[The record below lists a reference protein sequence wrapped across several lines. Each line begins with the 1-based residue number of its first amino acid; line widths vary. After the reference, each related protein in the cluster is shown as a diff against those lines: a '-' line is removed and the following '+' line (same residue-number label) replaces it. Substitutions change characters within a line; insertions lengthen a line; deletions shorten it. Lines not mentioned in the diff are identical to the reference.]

1 MTNLTVMELGSHAD
15 TASTP
20 ATEQPGSSSLKAISL
35 FAGCGGLDLG
45 FQGGFS
51 FLDKFYPK
59 TGIEVVWAND
69 ISPAACRTYASNLGQ
84 HICTGDIWSAM
95 KDMPNSADL
104 ILGGFPC
111 QDVSV
116 NGRNAGVSGK
126 KTSLYR
132 AMVEAVDRVRPRM
145 FVAENV
151 KGLLTKRHEGA
162 LSTIIADFRALGYS
176 LSYRLY
182 RAEEYGVPQTRER
195 IFIIGEDRSWS
206 EFIPPAIQLFPYEYV
221 TAKMAL
227 ADLELLPRD
236 PAWNHIWSQA
246 KGSPDQGSR
255 SLVADRPGYTMRA
268 ECHGNIHF
276 HYSLARRMSMRE
288 AARIQSFPD
297 NFIFSGGIREI
308 ERQVGNAVPPV
319 LAWHIA
325 QQVVLA
331 YSSFFSTSCR

>member
-1 MTNLTVMELGSHAD
+1 MNPILMEPRTRATFPPILVKSTAPEAALT
-15 TASTP
+15 
-20 ATEQPGSSSLKAISL
+20 AISL
-35 FAGCGGLDLG
+35 FSGCGGLDLG
-45 FQGGFS
+45 FRGGFS
-51 FLDKFYPK
+51 FLGQFYPR
-59 TGIEVVWAND
+59 TGIEIIWAND
-69 ISPAACRTYASNLGQ
+69 ISQAAGRTYAANIGS
-84 HICTGDIWSAM
+84 HIRVGDVWAAM
-95 KDMPNSADL
+95 EDMPKSADL

-116 NGRNAGVSGK
+116 NGRNAGVSGQ

-162 LSTIIADFRALGYS
+162 LDTIISDFKSLGYAI
-176 LSYRLY
+176 SYRLY
-182 RAEEYGVPQTRER
+182 RSEEYGVPQTRER
-195 IFIIGEDRSWS
+195 VFIVGEDRATP
-206 EFIPPAIQLFPYEYV
+206 EFSPPAIQLFPHEYV
-221 TAKMAL
+221 TAKTAL
-227 ADLELLPRD
+227 ADLEQLSRD
-236 PAWNHIWSQA
+236 VSWNHIWSEA

-255 SLVADRPGYTMRA
+255 KLLANRPGYTMRA

-276 HYSLARRMSMRE
+276 HYSLKRRMSMRE

-297 NFIFSGGIREI
+297 DFIFSGGIREI

-325 QQVVLA
+325 QQVINACATL
-331 YSSFFSTSCR
+331 S